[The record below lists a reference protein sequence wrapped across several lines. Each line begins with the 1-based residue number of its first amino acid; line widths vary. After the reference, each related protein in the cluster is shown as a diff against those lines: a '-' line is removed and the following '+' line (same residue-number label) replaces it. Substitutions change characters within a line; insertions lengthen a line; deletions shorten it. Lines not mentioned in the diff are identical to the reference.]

1 MSELSC
7 ASLLTGTVALLVAAP
22 VTAGCQIAKYLELSV
37 TMEGQRPIVAA
48 QINGRDAR
56 FILDSGAFFSA
67 IAKANALEYGL
78 TVGQVAFGARMKG
91 IGGDASVG
99 VATAREFRLGGQS
112 LPHVQFAVGGSDTGY
127 AGLLGQNILGIADVE
142 YDLPHGMVRIMTSR
156 GCDGAAMAYWAGS
169 KPFTMVELERMDAR
183 QRHTIGTIKLNGVAI
198 KAAFDTGAEGSVLT
212 LSAAK
217 RIGVAPG
224 GTDATVG
231 GFGYGIGQKR
241 TRMWRTRF
249 DTIDIGGEAIRKP
262 TLAVVD
268 QSLDGPDML
277 IGADF
282 FLTHRVYVDN
292 QAHRMF
298 ITYEGGPLFG
308 LNPRRAVDNSGA
320 VLDLADHGGEPP
332 DADGYSRRGARLA
345 ANRQFEAAI
354 GDLDKA
360 LSLAPSEPRYL
371 VQRALVRL
379 ANRQLLL
386 AAADLDRA
394 IALAPGDADSRL
406 ARARLRIGG
415 HDAAG
420 ALTDLAA
427 ADKALA
433 PSADARLQLASMY
446 TMTDNPEV
454 ALDTYD
460 QWLRS
465 HAEDSGRPEALNG
478 RCWVRAL
485 LNRDL
490 DQALSDCNAA
500 LRARPGDAA
509 YLDSRALVRL
519 RRGELDKALA
529 DYDAAIAARPQ
540 SAWPHYA
547 RSIVARRLGNAAQA
561 DADRAAAVAIDAQ
574 VAVLAERYGIDVSP
588 VAR

>member
-1 MSELSC
+1 MIELPRTW
-7 ASLLTGTVALLVAAP
+7 LLTGMVALLFAAP
-22 VTAGCQIAKYLELSV
+22 AAAGCQIGKYLELPV
-37 TMEGQRPIVAA
+37 TMVGQQPIVAA

-56 FILDSGAFFSA
+56 FILDSGAFFST
-67 IAKANALEYGL
+67 IAKASALEYGL
-78 TVGQVAFGARMKG
+78 TVGQVAFGARLQG
-91 IGGDASVG
+91 IGGGTSLG
-99 VATAREFRLGGQS
+99 VATPREFRLGGQT

-169 KPFTMVELERMDAR
+169 KPFTMVELERMDAG

-198 KAAFDTGAEGSVLT
+198 KAAFDTGAESSALT
-212 LSAAK
+212 LAAAK
-217 RIGVAPG
+217 RIGVTPG
-224 GTDATVG
+224 ASDATDG
-231 GFGYGIGQKR
+231 GFAYGIGQSR

-249 DTIDIGGEAIRKP
+249 DTVDIGGEAIRKP
-262 TLAVVD
+262 LLAVVD

-277 IGADF
+277 IGVDF

-292 QAHRMF
+292 RAHRMF

-308 LNPRRAVDNSGA
+308 LNPRRAVDAGGA

-332 DADGYSRRGARLA
+332 DAGGYSRRGARLA
-345 ANRQFEAAI
+345 ANRQFDAAI
-354 GDLDKA
+354 GDFDKA
-360 LSLAPSEPRYL
+360 VALAPAEPRYL
-371 VQRALVRL
+371 VQRATVRL
-379 ANRQLLL
+379 ANRQPLL

-394 IALAPGDADSRL
+394 ITLAPGDADSRL
-406 ARARLRIGG
+406 ARARLRLGG

-420 ALTDLAA
+420 ALADLTA

-433 PSADARLQLASMY
+433 PSADARLLLASMY
-446 TMTDNPEV
+446 TMADNPEA
-454 ALDTYD
+454 ALATFD

-465 HAEDSGRPEALNG
+465 HAEDSSRPVALNG
-478 RCWVRAL
+478 KCWARAL
-485 LNRDL
+485 LNREL
-490 DQALSDCNAA
+490 DQALGDCNAA
-500 LRARPGDAA
+500 LRARPGDPA

-529 DYDAAIAARPQ
+529 DYDAAIAALPQ
-540 SAWPHYA
+540 SAWSRYA
-547 RSIVARRLGNAAQA
+547 RSIVARRLGNSAQA

-574 VAVLAERYGIDVSP
+574 VAVMAERYGIDASP